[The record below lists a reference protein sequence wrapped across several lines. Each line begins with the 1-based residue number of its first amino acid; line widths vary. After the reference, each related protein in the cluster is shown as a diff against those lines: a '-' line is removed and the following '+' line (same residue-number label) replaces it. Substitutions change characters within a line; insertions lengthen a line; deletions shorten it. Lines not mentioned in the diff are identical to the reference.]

1 LFVLKSPVNL
11 TKTLI
16 SFDPALT
23 RPGNTVVL
31 KIQLAPLPS
40 RAVELRVA
48 RSLVLTELNGKIGAT
63 AWKVWVVLYNDGPQT
78 LPQLK
83 RKLYETSDLL
93 NLSLG
98 WLVREDKV
106 EITRKTRGVQV
117 QLRKPLL
124 GPSQGLPGGQR
135 NKPSRGERGR
145 AARSM
150 TSAA

>member
-1 LFVLKSPVNL
+1 M
-11 TKTLI
+11 
-16 SFDPALT
+16 
-23 RPGNTVVL
+23 
-31 KIQLAPLPS
+31 
-40 RAVELRVA
+40 
-48 RSLVLTELNGKIGAT
+48 ELNGKIGAT

-83 RKLYETSDLL
+83 KKLYETSDLL

-98 WLVREDKV
+98 WLAREDKV
-106 EITRKTRGVQV
+106 EITRKTRGVRV

-124 GPSQGLPGGQR
+124 GPLQGLPGGQP